1 MLDHYEEFEL
11 EKEYLQIWDKIRYK
25 KVDEIYSFTEEV
37 ISLLDKHIDD
47 KILFNNDYE
56 KIQNLFKKMKQKNFF
71 YQSSS
76 VKEIIKLSNPKFEKV
91 YKFKECVRQLKYIGE
106 DTNYLKNGNLYKST
120 HSNGARYIINVDGND
135 INIGYKYMQRLS

>member
-25 KVDEIYSFTEEV
+25 EVDEIYSFTEEV

-56 KIQNLFKKMKQKNFF
+56 KIQNLFKKMKQKNF
-71 YQSSS
+71 YQ
-76 VKEIIKLSNPKFEKV
+76 I
-91 YKFKECVRQLKYIGE
+91 
-106 DTNYLKNGNLYKST
+106 
-120 HSNGARYIINVDGND
+120 
-135 INIGYKYMQRLS
+135 